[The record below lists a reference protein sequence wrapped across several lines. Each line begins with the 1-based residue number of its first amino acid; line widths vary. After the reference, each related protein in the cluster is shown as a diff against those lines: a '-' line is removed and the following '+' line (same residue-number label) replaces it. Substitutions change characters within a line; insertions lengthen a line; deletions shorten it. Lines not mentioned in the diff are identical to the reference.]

1 MKITNHTF
9 RLALISSM
17 LFLLPC
23 ESLFAQLGDDQYYY
37 EPYRETIS
45 VRLRVKDGLVV
56 YNSRSKDKSP
66 ILTTNNG
73 KVSIMHSTNGEM
85 IKTPSELIN
94 QILEEGWGFVTSELT
109 VSGKE
114 DVFWFLFSRQRYNKI
129 KVSQENSK

>member
-1 MKITNHTF
+1 MKTVNQTF
-9 RLALISSM
+9 RLVLISSM
-17 LFLLPC
+17 FFLLPC
-23 ESLFAQLGDDQYYY
+23 KPLFAQLGEDQYYY

-45 VRLRVKDGLVV
+45 IRLRVKDGLVV
-56 YNSRSKDKSP
+56 YNSKSRDKSP

-73 KVSIMHSTNGEM
+73 KVSIMHSTNGETL
-85 IKTPSELIN
+85 KTPAELIN